1 MSRLDVQDERGR
13 AKGAISRDAMA
24 NGSTSIT
31 DLLRTL
37 HEQGGSDLHLKVG
50 RPPMMRVR
58 GDLAPLAANPVLTA
72 EDVERLMFGVISA
85 DQRARLH
92 TEKEL
97 DFSFSVA
104 GIARFRGNAFFQ
116 RGVPGVVFR
125 LIPAKI
131 PTLDDLGLPEVLK
144 ELSLKKQ
151 GLFLVTGPT
160 GSGKTTTLAAIIDH
174 INSHLPVNIVTLEDP
189 IEFVYEDKMAV
200 INQREVGSDTHDFA
214 QGLRRALR
222 QDPDVILVG
231 EMRDAETINTALS
244 AAETGHL
251 VFGTLHTNDAKQSI
265 DRILDTYAPEVQHQ
279 IRMQL
284 AKCLLAVASQR
295 LLKRADG
302 RGLVAVQEIMINTP
316 LVQKLIEDDKI
327 GAIGKAIEDSVSF
340 YKMQSLNQ
348 ALLQRV
354 KTNTI
359 TAEEALT
366 VSRSPNDLRIQLQT
380 QGLAAAR
387 AAAPPPPGLRRDPG
401 PR

>member
-1 MSRLDVQDERGR
+1 MEHGLAE
-13 AKGAISRDAMA
+13 
-24 NGSTSIT
+24 
-31 DLLRTL
+31 LLKTV

-50 RPPMMRVR
+50 RPPMMRLR
-58 GDLAPLAANPVLTA
+58 GDLVPIAANTA
-72 EDVERLMFGVISA
+72 MRTEDVERLIYGVINA
-85 DQRARLH
+85 DQRAKLH
-92 TEKEL
+92 AEREL
-97 DFSFSVA
+97 DFSFAVA
-104 GIARFRGNAFFQ
+104 GVARFRGNAFFQ
-116 RGVPGVVFR
+116 MGVPSAAFR
-125 LIPAKI
+125 LIPAKV
-131 PTLDDLGLPEVLK
+131 PTLEELGLPEVLK
-144 ELSLKKQ
+144 ELCLRRQ

-174 INSHLPVNIVTLEDP
+174 INSHVPAHIITLEDP
-189 IEFVYEDKMAV
+189 IEFVYEDKMAL

-222 QDPDVILVG
+222 QDPNVILVG
-231 EMRDAETINTALS
+231 EMRDAETITTALS

-265 DRILDTYAPEVQHQ
+265 DRILDTYAPEAQHQ

-284 AKCLLAVASQR
+284 AKCLLSVVSQR

-302 RGLVAVQEIMINTP
+302 RGRVAVQEILINTP

-327 GAIGKAIEDSVSF
+327 SGLGKAIEDSVSF

-348 ALLQRV
+348 ALLQCV

-359 TAEEALT
+359 TAEEALA
-366 VSRSPNDLRIQLQT
+366 VSTNPNDLRIHLQT
-380 QGLAAAR
+380 QGLSAER
-387 AAAPPPPGLRRDPG
+387 AAAPVPPPPGLRGESR